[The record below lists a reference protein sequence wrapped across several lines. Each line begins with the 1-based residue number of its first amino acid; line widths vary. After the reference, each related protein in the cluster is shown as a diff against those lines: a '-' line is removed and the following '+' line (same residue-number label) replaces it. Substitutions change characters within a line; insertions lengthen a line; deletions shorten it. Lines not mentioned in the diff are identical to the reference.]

1 MLSLTLGKQKMA
13 NGNQA
18 AAKRLKMAERAQNQL
33 DIHFP
38 NIHQLWVWNRK
49 RNDGWITIPRTLPIA
64 MQAIDAQSKGA
75 PAGHTLFCL
84 WARCPDHVFMTIE
97 HPATFAAEAGFTGVR
112 AVDTWRKRMKILRD
126 LGFLL
131 AKPGPSGEF
140 HYILLMNP
148 IASIERLHDMK
159 LIQDG
164 LYSRFIDRIAENG
177 SHGDLKAF
185 REAWEADRLARAA
198 AAAAMAAAAGA
209 VAAPAPPPPPPAPTQ
224 PASPPPSTAASVPP
238 PPAPVPTGMVAKAS

>member
-1 MLSLTLGKQKMA
+1 MASLILDLEKQKMA

-18 AAKRLKMAERAQNQL
+18 AAKRLKMAERAQNLL

-49 RNDGWITIPRTLPIA
+49 RNDGWITIPRILPIA

-84 WARCPDHVFMTIE
+84 WARCPDHVFITIE

-112 AVDTWRKRMKILRD
+112 AVDTWRKRMKILRE

-140 HYILLMNP
+140 HYIFLMNP
-148 IASIERLHDMK
+148 IASVERLHDMN

-164 LYSRFIDRIAENG
+164 LYSRFIERIAENG

-185 REAWEADRLARAA
+185 REAWEAERLAKAA
-198 AAAAMAAAAGA
+198 ATAAAGQ
-209 VAAPAPPPPPPAPTQ
+209 VKVPAPPPPAPTQ
-224 PASPPPSTAASVPP
+224 PVPLPPSTTTLA
-238 PPAPVPTGMVAKAS
+238 PPAPVLTDMAAKTS

>member
-1 MLSLTLGKQKMA
+1 MDFATSCPVVAVISKTSHL
-13 NGNQA
+13 
-18 AAKRLKMAERAQNQL
+18 
-33 DIHFP
+33 F
-38 NIHQLWVWNRK
+38 RK
-49 RNDGWITIPRTLPIA
+49 VT
-64 MQAIDAQSKGA
+64 
-75 PAGHTLFCL
+75 
-84 WARCPDHVFMTIE
+84 
-97 HPATFAAEAGFTGVR
+97 TGIR

-185 REAWEADRLARAA
+185 REAWEADRVARVAA
-198 AAAAMAAAAGA
+198 AAAAAAAPGP
-209 VAAPAPPPPPPAPTQ
+209 VAPLAPPPPAPTQ
-224 PASPPPSTAASVPP
+224 PAPPPPLAVAPA
-238 PPAPVPTGMVAKAS
+238 PPAPVPTGMAATAG

>member
-1 MLSLTLGKQKMA
+1 MLSLTLGKQRMA

-112 AVDTWRKRMKILRD
+112 AVDTWRKRMKILRN

-140 HYILLMNP
+140 HYIFLMNP
-148 IASIERLHDMK
+148 IASLERLHDMK

-198 AAAAMAAAAGA
+198 TV
-209 VAAPAPPPPPPAPTQ
+209 VAAPATPPPPPALMQ
-224 PASPPPSTAASVPP
+224 PAAPPPSTAASVPP
-238 PPAPVPTGMVAKAS
+238 PPAPVPSGMVAKVG

>member
-1 MLSLTLGKQKMA
+1 MA

-148 IASIERLHDMK
+148 IASIERCT
-159 LIQDG
+159 I
-164 LYSRFIDRIAENG
+164 
-177 SHGDLKAF
+177 
-185 REAWEADRLARAA
+185 
-198 AAAAMAAAAGA
+198 
-209 VAAPAPPPPPPAPTQ
+209 
-224 PASPPPSTAASVPP
+224 
-238 PPAPVPTGMVAKAS
+238 

>member
-1 MLSLTLGKQKMA
+1 MA

-185 REAWEADRLARAA
+185 REAWEADRFARAA
-198 AAAAMAAAAGA
+198 AAAAMAAP
-209 VAAPAPPPPPPAPTQ
+209 VPPPPPPAPMQ

-238 PPAPVPTGMVAKAS
+238 PQAPVPTGMVAKAG